1 MRVGLGYLNM
11 APAGDAATTQATFDD
26 FFQDVQWADDKGFAG
41 IWVTEHHFSTY
52 SLTSSPLLLLAKA
65 SALAPRLRLGTSIL
79 VLPFWDP
86 VRLSADVLS
95 LDALSSGRFDL
106 GIGRGYQPHE
116 FLGFGRNPDDNRAIF
131 EEAVDVV
138 MQLFT
143 ERDND
148 FHGKYTSIDAPVTL
162 LPRPT
167 QAPHPPIWM
176 AATSRESLA
185 FAARRGFH
193 FMLPAVTTYEE
204 IVQRRAWI
212 EEETTAQGG
221 LGQREFQVNRFV
233 YCGEDEEGRR
243 EVVREIARQLQ
254 TSAALTRGTY
264 PVLGDAPA
272 PTAIDPGLEAKA
284 EGVLVSGSP
293 EQVLAEFRR
302 LAEAGITYVIAGFNF
317 GYLRKEIAQ
326 KSMERFAA
334 EVLPHLDGLGGPHG
348 AGGAS

>member
-11 APAGDAATTQATFDD
+11 APAGDAATAQATYDD
-26 FFQDVQWADDKGFAG
+26 FFHDVQWADDKGFAG

-86 VRLSADVLS
+86 VRLAADVLS

-116 FLGFGRNPDDNRAIF
+116 FLGFGRNPEDNRAIF
-131 EEAVDVV
+131 EESVDVV
-138 MQLFT
+138 TQLFN
-143 ERDND
+143 RQDAD
-148 FHGKYTSIDAPVTL
+148 FTGKFFRIDAPVTL

-167 QAPHPPIWM
+167 QQPHPPIWM

-185 FAARRGFH
+185 FAARHGFH
-193 FMLPAVTTYEE
+193 FMLPAVTTYEQ
-204 IVQRRAWI
+204 IVERRAWI
-212 EEETTAQGG
+212 EAETAASGG
-221 LGQREFQVNRFV
+221 LGDREFQVNRFV

-243 EVVREIARQLQ
+243 AVVREIARQLQ
-254 TSAALTRGTY
+254 TSSALTRGTY
-264 PVLGDAPA
+264 PIDGDAPT
-272 PTAIDPGLEAKA
+272 PEHIDPEFEAKA
-284 EGVLVSGSP
+284 EGVLVAGGP
-293 EQVLAEFRR
+293 EEVLAEFRR
-302 LAEAGITYVIAGFNF
+302 LSDAGITYVIAGFSF
-317 GYLRKEIAQ
+317 GYLPKEVAQ

-334 EVLPHLDGLGGPHG
+334 EVLPHLGESG
-348 AGGAS
+348 AAV

>member
-11 APAGDAATTQATFDD
+11 APAGDAATAQATYDD
-26 FFQDVQWADDKGFAG
+26 FFHDVQWADDKGFAG

-65 SALAPRLRLGTSIL
+65 SALAPRLRFGTSII

-86 VRLSADVLS
+86 VRLAADVLS
-95 LDALSSGRFDL
+95 LDSLSSGRFDL

-116 FLGFGRNPDDNRAIF
+116 FLGFGRNPEDNRAVF
-131 EEAVDVV
+131 EESVDVIT
-138 MQLFT
+138 QLFN
-143 ERDND
+143 EEDKD
-148 FHGKYTSIDAPVTL
+148 FTGKFFRIDAPVTL

-167 QAPHPPIWM
+167 QQPHPPIWM

-185 FAARRGFH
+185 FAAKRGFH
-193 FMLPAVTTYEE
+193 FMLPAVTTYEDVVE
-204 IVQRRAWI
+204 RKAWI
-212 EEETTAQGG
+212 EEETAATGG
-221 LGQREFQVNRFV
+221 LGDREFQVNRFV
-233 YCGEDEEGRR
+233 YCGEDEESRR

-264 PVLGDAPA
+264 PVDGDAPTPA
-272 PTAIDPGLEAKA
+272 AIDPEFEAKA
-284 EGVLVSGSP
+284 EGVLVAGAP
-293 EQVLAEFRR
+293 EKVLAEFRR
-302 LAEAGITYVIAGFNF
+302 LQEAGITYVIAGFSF

-334 EVLPHLDGLGGPHG
+334 EVLPHLDAPG
-348 AGGAS
+348 AAGTAG